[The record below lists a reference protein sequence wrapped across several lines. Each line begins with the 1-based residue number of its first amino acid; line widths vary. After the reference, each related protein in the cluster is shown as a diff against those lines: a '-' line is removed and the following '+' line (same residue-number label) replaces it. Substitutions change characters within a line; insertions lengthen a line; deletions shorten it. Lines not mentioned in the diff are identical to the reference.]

1 MKVPRIRRRDGI
13 SRFVLVALAVSLC
26 IPMVTHAQQA
36 QKSVQNNSAPVQT
49 PQDPN
54 SATEPYSSSLAALD
68 SLSQNDSAAMSP
80 AKDAAQSQSD
90 QSGTATENQPVPQKP
105 VGAAAAPPEGAAG
118 VTAARPAGAVI
129 APAKQRRV
137 RAILIRVG
145 LLVGAGVALGTV
157 MALSH
162 ATPSQPQ

>member
-1 MKVPRIRRRDGI
+1 MKAPKIRRRTGI
-13 SRFVLVALAVSLC
+13 SGLALALLAMPLC
-26 IPMVTHAQQA
+26 NSVVVHGQQA
-36 QKSVQNNSAPVQT
+36 ATPVEHTAAPAQT
-49 PQDPN
+49 PQKSN
-54 SATEPYSSSLAALD
+54 SATASYSSSLASIDAPTPTETASIAPAQD
-68 SLSQNDSAAMSP
+68 NGQTQNPPSTS
-80 AKDAAQSQSD
+80 
-90 QSGTATENQPVPQKP
+90 ATENQKAPEKP
-105 VGAAAAPPEGAAG
+105 VGAAAAPGESAAG

>member
-1 MKVPRIRRRDGI
+1 MKVQRNHPKIGL
-13 SRFVLVALAVSLC
+13 SGLAMAVLVVSFC
-26 IPMVTHAQQA
+26 SPVVTRGQQA
-36 QKSVQNNSAPVQT
+36 GNSAEQSAAPVQT
-49 PQDPN
+49 PQN
-54 SATEPYSSSLAALD
+54 SSPATDSYSSSLASEQNPAPSGAASMAAARD
-68 SLSQNDSAAMSP
+68 NGQAQATPGAPAAESQTP
-80 AKDAAQSQSD
+80 
-90 QSGTATENQPVPQKP
+90 PQKP
-105 VGAAAAPPEGAAG
+105 IGAAAAPGESAAG